1 MANYSWQ
8 HAASSVLLNS
18 VNFSFSME
26 VKPNIIKY
34 FYYDKTN
41 LVMYERELIPSSGK
55 MLDNFFQ
62 IFDKATM

>member
-1 MANYSWQ
+1 
-8 HAASSVLLNS
+8 
-18 VNFSFSME
+18 ME

>member
-1 MANYSWQ
+1 MENYSCQ

-26 VKPNIIKY
+26 VKPIIIRY

-41 LVMYERELIPSSGK
+41 LAIYERELIPSSGK
-55 MLDNFFQ
+55 MLDNFLKF
-62 IFDKATM
+62 FDNATM